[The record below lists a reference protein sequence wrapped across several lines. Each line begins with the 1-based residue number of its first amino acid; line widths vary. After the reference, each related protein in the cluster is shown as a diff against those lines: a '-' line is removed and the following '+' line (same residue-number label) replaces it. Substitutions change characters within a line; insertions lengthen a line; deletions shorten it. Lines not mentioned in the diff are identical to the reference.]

1 MAKEQKTTNLL
12 VNILGQEVY
21 NNLGEIKDDELW
33 VIKETNSDE
42 DNAIASKT
50 YADVGRDAISIG
62 SEEPTSGYTKIWIDT
77 SDDGMEYVI
86 PADTDL
92 KNLSED
98 GKKRITEIVLP
109 DYNSAQSIASIAGES
124 WIANDYGYIYA
135 FMGEASN
142 VKIRRTDVNGE
153 LLINIHGV
161 MFEGEAISDKV
172 VVAKDETI
180 FVESRDGDVE
190 LIFYPFKGVM

>member
-21 NNLGEIKDDELW
+21 NNLETIKDDELW
-33 VIKETNSDE
+33 VIKERNADE

-50 YADVGRDAISIG
+50 YADVGRDAICIS
-62 SEEPTSGYTKIWIDT
+62 SEEPTSDYAKIWIDT

-109 DYNSAQSIASIAGES
+109 DYNSAQSIASISNET

-135 FMGEASN
+135 FMGEASGL
-142 VKIRRTDVNGE
+142 KLRRKNIDGE

-172 VVAKDETI
+172 IVEKGETI
-180 FVESRDGDVE
+180 FVESREGNVE
-190 LIFYPFKGVM
+190 LIFYPFKGVR